1 MTLSKTEVPAM
12 ADGKNVFVS
21 HIHEDEADI
30 DGMKTLLSNRG
41 FDIKDS
47 SITSAK
53 PNQARDPDYIKS
65 KILAP
70 AINWASTLV
79 VLISPDTCNHEWVTW
94 EIEYAL
100 KMGKR
105 IVGVWTHGAAEC
117 DLPDALD
124 KYADAIVGWNGE
136 RIEQAISGEIND
148 WECSD
153 GTPRDPRPIARY
165 SCG

>member
-1 MTLSKTEVPAM
+1 M

-21 HIHEDEADI
+21 HIQEDEDHV
-30 DGMKTLLSNRG
+30 DGMKTLLTSRG

-47 SITSAK
+47 SITSAR

-65 KILAP
+65 QILAP
-70 AINWASTLV
+70 AINWASTVV
-79 VLISPDTCNHEWVTW
+79 VLISPDTRNHEWVTW
-94 EIEYAL
+94 EIEYAN

-117 DLPDALD
+117 DIPEALE
-124 KYADAIVGWNGE
+124 KYADAVVGWNGE
-136 RIEQAISGEIND
+136 RIEKAICGEIND
-148 WECSD
+148 WENSE

-165 SCG
+165 SCN